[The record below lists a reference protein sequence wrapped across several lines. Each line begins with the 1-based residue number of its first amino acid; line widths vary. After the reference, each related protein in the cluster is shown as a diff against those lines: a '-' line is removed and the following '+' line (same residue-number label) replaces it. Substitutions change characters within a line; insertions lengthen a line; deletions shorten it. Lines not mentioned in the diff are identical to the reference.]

1 MTWRRKSATDEA
13 LHEAIMEATA
23 RAIAAHGPD
32 VTVRDIGAEFDRSRS
47 LIHYHYNSKDDLLAA
62 FVEYMVDRYAGSMR
76 FDPDADPEVQFDTF
90 VRRYLFGPENASEDH
105 WRRFAAQYALRPMAM
120 HDERLRQVLAENF
133 ERIKRTLAEIIAAGV
148 EQGVFR
154 DVDPDR
160 TAQLVLAVLDSARG
174 GKLILG
180 NDDAPE
186 QLYLALSE
194 LVYPTLGIG
203 DSD

>member
-1 MTWRRKSATDEA
+1 
-13 LHEAIMEATA
+13 MEATA
-23 RAIAAHGPD
+23 RALAKHGPD

-62 FVEYMVDRYAGSMR
+62 FVEYMVDRYAGAMT
-76 FDPDADPEVQFDTF
+76 FDPEVDPEVQFDTF
-90 VRRYLFGPENASEDH
+90 VRRYMFGPKAGSEDH
-105 WRRFAAQYALRPMAM
+105 WRRFAAQYALRPVAM
-120 HDERLRQVLAENF
+120 HDERLREVLAENY
-133 ERIKRTLAEIIAAGV
+133 ERIHGTLAEIIAAGV

-180 NDDAPE
+180 DDDAPE
-186 QLYLALSE
+186 RLYLALSE
-194 LVYPTLGIG
+194 LVYPALGIDESNRDG
-203 DSD
+203 PL